1 MINKMNKD
9 FSIDVPDVVN
19 RVLDDKTI
27 QEQREQIQRLTQML
41 NEYSKEKQEMLEEIQ
56 RLKKQKPVV

>member
-1 MINKMNKD
+1 MNKD